1 MERIDKMQHEVLERN
16 ILGTMLTNNYLIND
30 STVQAEHFNGAIHR
44 AIYQTMKRLVDKNQV
59 ADAATIIVSV
69 NNIEEIGG
77 DINYLSSLE
86 GFADVEKFDSWVE
99 TLLEIYQK
107 RAARNVMN
115 KALAD
120 DWELDKVLGELS
132 KLEMHTENDRATA
145 YEEAQVLFNMP
156 FEEKPQREGI
166 KTGLKQYDEFTG
178 GLIGSELTIIAA
190 RPSLG
195 KSDVLINFA
204 IGSQV
209 KNENV
214 IALIFS
220 LEMSRQSLS
229 GRFLC
234 NIGNINRNKLK
245 NPSELFTEGQKKQWP
260 TVIGEYSKMN
270 IEFYDKSLQSISEI
284 RSKVRKAAL
293 ENSDKKI
300 VVFIDY
306 LTLIVPE
313 DKKVSTHIQVS
324 QISRD
329 LKGIAKDF
337 NIPVVCLAQL
347 SRGVEQRQE
356 KRPMLSDLRESGS
369 IEQDADN
376 VVLLYRDSYYD
387 ANKKDDKT
395 LELNIAKQRA
405 GQTGVVLTQYN
416 RFTGVIKDADC

>member
-1 MERIDKMQHEVLERN
+1 MQHEILERN

-30 STVQAEHFNGAIHR
+30 SAVRTEHFTGAIHR
-44 AIYQTMKRLVDKNQV
+44 AIYQTMKRLADKKQV

-107 RAARNVMN
+107 RAARNLMN

-120 DWELDKVLGELS
+120 DWELEKVLEELS

-145 YEEAQVLFNMP
+145 YQEAQALFNMP
-156 FEEKPQREGI
+156 FEDKPQREGI
-166 KTGLKQYDEFTG
+166 KTGLKGYDEVTG

-284 RSKVRKAAL
+284 RSKVRKAVL
-293 ENSDKKI
+293 ENPDKKI

-313 DKKVSTHIQVS
+313 DKKASTHIQVS

-405 GQTGVVLTQYN
+405 GQTGVILTQYN
-416 RFTGVIKDADC
+416 RFTGRISD

>member
-1 MERIDKMQHEVLERN
+1 MRIDNMQHEVLERS

-30 STVQAEHFNGAIHR
+30 STVQAEHFTGAIHR
-44 AIYQTMKRLVDKNQV
+44 KIYQTMKHLADKQQV
-59 ADAATIIVSV
+59 ADIATIIVSV
-69 NNIEEIGG
+69 QNIEEIGG

-86 GFADVEKFDSWVE
+86 SFADIEKFDSWAE
-99 TLLEIYQK
+99 TLLESYQK
-107 RAARNVMN
+107 RTARNLMN
-115 KALAD
+115 KALVD

-132 KLEMHTENDRATA
+132 KLEMHVENDRSTA
-145 YEEAQVLFNMP
+145 YQEAQALFNMP
-156 FEEKPQREGI
+156 FEDKPKREGI
-166 KTGLKQYDEFTG
+166 KTGIERYDEFTG

-190 RPSLG
+190 RPSIG

-204 IGSQV
+204 IGSQQ

-214 IALIFS
+214 LALIFS
-220 LEMSRQSLS
+220 LEMSRESLS
-229 GRFLC
+229 ERVVC
-234 NIGNINRNKLK
+234 NIGKINRNKLK
-245 NPSELFTEGQKKQWP
+245 NPSMYFTEGQKELWP
-260 TVIGEYSKMN
+260 TIIGEYSKMN
-270 IEFYDKSLQSISEI
+270 VEYYDKSLQTIAEI

-293 ENSDKKI
+293 ENPDKKI

-306 LTLIVPE
+306 LTLIAPV
-313 DKKVSTHIQVS
+313 DNKANTHVQVS
-324 QISRD
+324 QISRE
-329 LKGIAKDF
+329 LKGMAKDF
-337 NIPVVCLAQL
+337 NAPVVCLAQL

-405 GQTGVVLTQYN
+405 GQTGTIKTEYN
-416 RFTGVIKDADC
+416 RTTGRIT